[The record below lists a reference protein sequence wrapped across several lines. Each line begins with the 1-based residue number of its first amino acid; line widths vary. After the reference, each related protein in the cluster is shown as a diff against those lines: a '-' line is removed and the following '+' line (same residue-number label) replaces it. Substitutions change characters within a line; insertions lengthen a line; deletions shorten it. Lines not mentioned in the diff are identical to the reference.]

1 MSELIPLTFA
11 EMETLRLQIEKGEVL
26 PLETLKRIVLTRR
39 KSFSAIPT
47 EKRSKDRTT
56 KAAPSEDQLDFF

>member
-11 EMETLRLQIEKGEVL
+11 EMEALRAQVEKGEVL
-26 PLETLKRIVLTRR
+26 SMETLKRIVLTRR
-39 KSFSAIPT
+39 KSFLAIPT
-47 EKRSKDRTT
+47 EKRSKGRTT